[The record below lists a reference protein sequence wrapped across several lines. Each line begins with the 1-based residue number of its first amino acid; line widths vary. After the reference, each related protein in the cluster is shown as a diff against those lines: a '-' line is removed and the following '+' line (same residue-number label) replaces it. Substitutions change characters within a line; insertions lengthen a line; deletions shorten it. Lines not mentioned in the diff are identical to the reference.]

1 MNEIATRMPLN
12 SLTTSNEVA
21 TSEETR
27 LFITQSSYFTAAFNG
42 AIFDG
47 PLRLYFAQAQ
57 EGLALNLYFE
67 LRAQMGE
74 LAEPRPGRVSRP
86 NLFVM
91 IYPTEEHFDLCFGP
105 PASRVIGA
113 QAAPANPAAF
123 GQDLVLGM
131 MASDLESDL
140 ATHVARAAN
149 VLRLLVSRAA
159 EAGRVAEV

>member
-12 SLTTSNEVA
+12 SLAASHEVA

-27 LFITQSSYFTAAFNG
+27 LFITQSTYFTAAFNG

-74 LAEPRPGRVSRP
+74 LGEPRPGRVSRP

-91 IYPTEEHFDLCFGP
+91 IYPTEEHFDLSFGP
-105 PASRVIGA
+105 QAANSSGA
-113 QAAPANPAAF
+113 QAALANPAAF

-131 MASDLESDL
+131 VAGEVESDL
-140 ATHVARAAN
+140 SKHVAEAVR
-149 VLRLLVSRAA
+149 VLRSLVQRPT
-159 EAGRVAEV
+159 EV

>member
-12 SLTTSNEVA
+12 SMTASHEVA

-67 LRAQMGE
+67 LRSQMGE

-105 PASRVIGA
+105 PASPMSGA
-113 QAAPANPAAF
+113 QATTANPSPF
-123 GQDLVLGM
+123 GQDLVLGL
-131 MASDLESDL
+131 MASEVESDL
-140 ATHVARAAN
+140 ATHVERAASL
-149 VLRLLVSRAA
+149 LRNMLKRMA
-159 EAGRVAEV
+159 EA